1 MDAGDGDHRPVGR
14 RARARGAVL
23 TMGIDGLVGL
33 ARTIA
38 ATVVAALRR
47 LLRRTDEPTRPAL

>member
-1 MDAGDGDHRPVGR
+1 
-14 RARARGAVL
+14 
-23 TMGIDGLVGL
+23 MGIDGLVGL